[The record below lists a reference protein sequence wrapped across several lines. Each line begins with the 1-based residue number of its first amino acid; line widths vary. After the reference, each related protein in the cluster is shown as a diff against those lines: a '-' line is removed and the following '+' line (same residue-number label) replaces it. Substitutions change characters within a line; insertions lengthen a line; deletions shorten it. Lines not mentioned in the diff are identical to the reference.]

1 MATKA
6 KTAQTA
12 ASNPAPSPP
21 FAIPQPNRRP
31 LRVFAFDP
39 SRGRMLGN
47 EMQLEVRYRPLA
59 PGPVDTSGA
68 YDQIAVVDYD
78 ATRKKYYRAVDLDDP
93 YILISNG
100 LAPSESD
107 PRFHQQMVYA
117 VATDTVE
124 QFEQA
129 LGRRIHWRR
138 AARPLNAPRGWY
150 PEDILTLTLHPHAM
164 CQANAF
170 YSPDAHGILFG
181 YFQAGRENVGRNIPG
196 QTIFTCLSHDII
208 VHEMTHAIID
218 GLRTHFMEQTNP
230 DVAAFH
236 EAFADLV
243 ALFRHFSHR
252 EVLLDAIQRTG
263 GRLYTPALKGDE
275 LADLAENS
283 WLASKDDSLNPL
295 IGLASQF
302 GDVFGKRAG
311 LRSAIGKPKTMNE
324 LRNTTECHERG
335 SVLVAAVFEAFFTV
349 YLKRAARHFRIY
361 RSAGGTAREDLPTPL
376 AEALSGEAARTAT
389 DFFRTCVRSLDYLPP
404 VDVTFGDFLRA
415 VITSE
420 TDYDRV
426 DADGARAAWMDAFR
440 RRAILP
446 DDAPFFSEEG
456 LKWPAFGDGI
466 KVEELPFGGP
476 LGLSYPERKKTAE
489 VLQAF
494 INAPG
499 NRERLRLHPTLAY
512 RLPSFHPLYHT
523 DITGSVRWDLLVEVV
538 QDAPAGDASYPLRG
552 GTTMIVS
559 THGTGSGGLQGA
571 KFLRYAIS
579 KPLHGPEGRRRARLQ
594 SAFLEEAGR
603 KPGAENLRIN
613 FALVHGAE

>member
-1 MATKA
+1 MSHSITI
-6 KTAQTA
+6 
-12 ASNPAPSPP
+12 PA
-21 FAIPQPNRRP
+21 PNRRP

-47 EMQLEVRYRPLA
+47 EMELDVRYRPLA
-59 PGPVDTSGA
+59 PGPVDKSGA

-78 ATRKKYYRAVDLDDP
+78 ASRKKYYRAVDLDDP

-117 VATDTVE
+117 VASDTIE

-138 AARPLNAPRGWY
+138 AVRELNANKGWR
-150 PEDILTLTLHPHAM
+150 PDDILTLTLHPHAM
-164 CQANAF
+164 CGANAF

-181 YFQAGRENVGRNIPG
+181 YFRAGRENVGRNIPG
-196 QTIFTCLSHDII
+196 QTVFTCLSHDII

-263 GRLYTPALKGDE
+263 GRLYTPALKGDQ
-275 LADLAENS
+275 LADLAEKS
-283 WLASKDDSLNPL
+283 WLANKEDAQNPL

-302 GDVFGKRAG
+302 GDAFGKRAG
-311 LRSAIGKPKTMNE
+311 LRSAIGKPKTMAE
-324 LRNTTECHERG
+324 LRDTTECHERG

-349 YLKRAARHFRIY
+349 YLRRAARHFKIY
-361 RSAGGTAREDLPTPL
+361 RAAGGTSREDLPAPL
-376 AEALSGEAARTAT
+376 ADALCDEATRTAA
-389 DFFRTCVRSLDYLPP
+389 DFFRMCVRALDYLPP

-415 VITSE
+415 VVTSE
-420 TDYDRV
+420 SDYDRR
-426 DADGARAAWMDAFR
+426 DEEGIREAWMDAFR

-456 LKWPAFGDGI
+456 LKWPVHGDALQ
-466 KVEELPFGGP
+466 VDQLPFGGP
-476 LGLSYPERKKTAE
+476 LGLSYLERRKTAE
-489 VLQAF
+489 ALAAF
-494 INAPG
+494 IDLPG
-499 NRERLRLHPTLAY
+499 NRKLLGLHPKLPY
-512 RLPSFHPLYHT
+512 RLPSFHPLYRT
-523 DITGSVRWDLLVEVV
+523 DLSGSVRWDLLTEIV
-538 QDAPAGDASYPLRG
+538 QDAPDDAPDFPLRG
-552 GTTMIVS
+552 GTTLIIS
-559 THGTGSGGLQGA
+559 THGTGSGGLQA
-571 KFLRYAIS
+571 SKFVRYAIC
-579 KPLHGPEGRRRARLQ
+579 KPLHGPEGERRAQRQ
-594 SAFLEEAGR
+594 AAFLQQEGR
-603 KPGAENLRIN
+603 KPGAANLRIN
-613 FALVHGAE
+613 FALVHGAQ